1 MRTSLETGT
10 HCPGCCSPLRP
21 AEPYCRC
28 CGIWLAGPQIA
39 ELRWID
45 GELRRADAARTAAR
59 QAGGQAA
66 ASARTVAGRAG
77 GRPEVSGRTTARL
90 LLAAGAALVVIAVIV
105 FTVADWARIG
115 PLGRCAILLGA
126 TVLVLTAPRVLVRR
140 GLNATAESVAAIG
153 LALTIADAD
162 LTLRLV
168 GWHPSGGL
176 AIAAAIAVL
185 AGAWAAYG
193 ATVGLKGPK
202 LAAIGLAQLPAPL
215 AAVGLARLGGG
226 PAVALAGPI
235 AIALVLNSVADLALA
250 DLADRHGHRAEA
262 AAGSVAAVGTWLC
275 GVLTAAAW
283 TGPGGR
289 SWLAAAL
296 TAAAVVGI
304 LGPRRRLAAPA
315 AAVSGALL
323 AVGIAIPASWV
334 LPAGWGLVAMAGCAD
349 LVAAAALALGHRAP
363 RDRAPGLVAA
373 GAAAVLA
380 VTALLSV
387 PVAIA
392 DLFPAR
398 WPWPAWSAP
407 ARYDRTGF
415 GVWPGAQTAAV
426 VLALAGLACLLV
438 RPPAR
443 LRRPVRGAGL
453 VAAALACAL
462 LPAAAPLTGWAALA
476 PPTVSAVVLL
486 AAVAMLGDRVLA
498 GAAAAV
504 GLVLAASAALRSL
517 SAPGMTIAELAVLTV
532 ACCAAAARTRHLLAV
547 ALSTSG
553 ALAAAT
559 GLAWAVPL
567 ASGWP
572 ARYAAF
578 AALGLAVA
586 AVGAATMLRTG
597 WPVHSVVLDLGA
609 CSIALLSAALAGGQ
623 QDELAVLAV
632 VAAAA
637 ASVTAWLRT
646 GARRQLALVAAAC
659 AVLGATATQWRAL
672 ALAVLAPG
680 RMITQPWRGHALAYF
695 GAGRAP
701 GLQFAVVI
709 LAVCVAALATA
720 AGAWRGSGR
729 ASLDAVALALPFVAA
744 PAGAAAAAGLAG
756 GLGYWLTVAGLLA
769 LTLTLTAWA
778 SLGQSPAPAGAALV
792 ATALTVG
799 WALAAP
805 LPTLVVLGCLTV
817 AYPLAAWRSRR
828 PAIGVAAVC
837 LGVLAAAG
845 LAECS
850 VLAAHG
856 AAWQAGLAV
865 LGVAAA
871 AQVATTWLARV
882 PRPHTA
888 ESGPHRGGAGPR
900 TAPAGLHRGDGAA
913 ISFALAAEW
922 AGWLVTAIGVG
933 QCLARPRTAGL
944 ALAVTGLICL
954 GVAVRPSRRGLVWAA
969 LALLEAASCC
979 WLVAAGVRV
988 VEPYTVPA
996 ALLGLVFGWTRSR
1009 REPAPHSWLAF
1020 GPGLALLLLPSLVAA
1035 WVSPD
1040 WIRPTLLGGVA
1051 VGVALAGARAGQQAP
1066 LVTGITVAVLDAGRA
1081 LAPAFGVLFHALPSW
1096 VPIAVLGVI
1105 LLWAGATYEARLRN
1119 LRTIFSSLT
1128 AMS

>member
-729 ASLDAVALALPFVAA
+729 ASLDAVALALPF
-744 PAGAAAAAGLAG
+744 
-756 GLGYWLTVAGLLA
+756 AGLLA

-944 ALAVTGLICL
+944 ALAVT
-954 GVAVRPSRRGLVWAA
+954 
-969 LALLEAASCC
+969 ALLEAASCC

>member
-21 AEPYCRC
+21 
-28 CGIWLAGPQIA
+28 
-39 ELRWID
+39 
-45 GELRRADAARTAAR
+45 AAR

-304 LGPRRRLAAPA
+304 LGPRRRLAALAGPA

-334 LPAGWGLVAMAGCAD
+334 LPAGWGLV
-349 LVAAAALALGHRAP
+349 ALGHRAP

-398 WPWPAWSAP
+398 WPWPAWSGP

-438 RPPAR
+438 RR
-443 LRRPVRGAGL
+443 
-453 VAAALACAL
+453 
-462 LPAAAPLTGWAALA
+462 
-476 PPTVSAVVLL
+476 
-486 AAVAMLGDRVLA
+486 DRK
-498 GAAAAV
+498 
-504 GLVLAASAALRSL
+504 
-517 SAPGMTIAELAVLTV
+517 
-532 ACCAAAARTRHLLAV
+532 
-547 ALSTSG
+547 
-553 ALAAAT
+553 
-559 GLAWAVPL
+559 
-567 ASGWP
+567 
-572 ARYAAF
+572 
-578 AALGLAVA
+578 
-586 AVGAATMLRTG
+586 
-597 WPVHSVVLDLGA
+597 SV
-609 CSIALLSAALAGGQ
+609 
-623 QDELAVLAV
+623 
-632 VAAAA
+632 
-637 ASVTAWLRT
+637 
-646 GARRQLALVAAAC
+646 
-659 AVLGATATQWRAL
+659 
-672 ALAVLAPG
+672 
-680 RMITQPWRGHALAYF
+680 
-695 GAGRAP
+695 
-701 GLQFAVVI
+701 
-709 LAVCVAALATA
+709 
-720 AGAWRGSGR
+720 
-729 ASLDAVALALPFVAA
+729 
-744 PAGAAAAAGLAG
+744 
-756 GLGYWLTVAGLLA
+756 
-769 LTLTLTAWA
+769 
-778 SLGQSPAPAGAALV
+778 
-792 ATALTVG
+792 
-799 WALAAP
+799 
-805 LPTLVVLGCLTV
+805 
-817 AYPLAAWRSRR
+817 
-828 PAIGVAAVC
+828 
-837 LGVLAAAG
+837 
-845 LAECS
+845 
-850 VLAAHG
+850 
-856 AAWQAGLAV
+856 
-865 LGVAAA
+865 
-871 AQVATTWLARV
+871 
-882 PRPHTA
+882 
-888 ESGPHRGGAGPR
+888 
-900 TAPAGLHRGDGAA
+900 
-913 ISFALAAEW
+913 
-922 AGWLVTAIGVG
+922 
-933 QCLARPRTAGL
+933 
-944 ALAVTGLICL
+944 
-954 GVAVRPSRRGLVWAA
+954 
-969 LALLEAASCC
+969 
-979 WLVAAGVRV
+979 
-988 VEPYTVPA
+988 
-996 ALLGLVFGWTRSR
+996 
-1009 REPAPHSWLAF
+1009 
-1020 GPGLALLLLPSLVAA
+1020 
-1035 WVSPD
+1035 
-1040 WIRPTLLGGVA
+1040 
-1051 VGVALAGARAGQQAP
+1051 
-1066 LVTGITVAVLDAGRA
+1066 
-1081 LAPAFGVLFHALPSW
+1081 
-1096 VPIAVLGVI
+1096 
-1105 LLWAGATYEARLRN
+1105 
-1119 LRTIFSSLT
+1119 
-1128 AMS
+1128 